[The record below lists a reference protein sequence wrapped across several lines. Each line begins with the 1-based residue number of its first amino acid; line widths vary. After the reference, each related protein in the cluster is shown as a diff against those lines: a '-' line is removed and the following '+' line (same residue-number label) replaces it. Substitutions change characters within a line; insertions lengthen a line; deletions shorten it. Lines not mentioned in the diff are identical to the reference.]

1 MRRVTWILAI
11 VIGLMAVLAG
21 CGSKD
26 AGSVVKDL
34 SNKTSKLESYKGS
47 GKMVLH
53 TGEQPQEYQVE
64 VWYQNPNF
72 YRISLTNEE
81 KDIRQIVL
89 RNDDGVF
96 VLTPHL
102 NKSFRF
108 QSDWPDNQGQV
119 YLFQT
124 LAQSIV
130 NDNGRQ
136 FVDEDSAYV
145 FDVAANYQNS
155 GNLKRQKIWLDKKSL
170 APKHVKVSDE
180 NSKVIVELE
189 FTQFEFDSKFDKNA
203 FDMQRNMT
211 TSNMNSLNL
220 APDENVLGESKENT
234 EQTDKTEPGKPD
246 ESKKD
251 DKRPSGSPAP
261 SNAPGEKNSSAD
273 PKGTE
278 QGKPESDKNKSDLRN
293 KDEEK
298 NKEKDKDSKTSS
310 ESGKDQS
317 FGIIE
322 PTYIPQGVEKS
333 GISDFKYG
341 EDKAILVRYKGKF
354 NYNIVEVRPQL
365 QTVAVLPG
373 ELVDLGF
380 TLGVLTG
387 KEQRTLH
394 WTYQGVD
401 FKLSTSDMPSEE
413 MIKVAM
419 SVLGEGGK

>member
-11 VIGLMAVLAG
+11 VIGLAAVLAG
-21 CGSKD
+21 CGNKD

-34 SNKTSKLESYKGS
+34 NNMTSKLESYKGT
-47 GKMVLH
+47 GKMVLN
-53 TGEQPQEYQVE
+53 TGEHPQEYQVE
-64 VWYQNPNF
+64 VWYQNPHF
-72 YRISLTNEE
+72 YRISLTNEN
-81 KDIRQIVL
+81 KDIKQIVL

-130 NDNGRQ
+130 NDNERQ

-145 FDVAANYQNS
+145 FDVTAKYQNN
-155 GNLKRQKIWLDKKSL
+155 GNLKRQKIWLDKKNL
-170 APKHVKVSDE
+170 APKHVEVSDE
-180 NSKVIVELE
+180 NSKVIVKLD
-189 FTQFEFDSKFDKNA
+189 FTQFEFGSKFDKNA

-211 TSNMNSLNL
+211 TSNMNSLSL
-220 APDENVLGESKENT
+220 TPDENVLGDEKANT
-234 EQTDKTEPGKPD
+234 EEKDKTGAGKPD

-251 DKRPSGSPAP
+251 GTRPSVSPVP
-261 SNAPGEKNSSAD
+261 SSTPGTKNSSTD
-273 PKGTE
+273 PKGTD
-278 QGKPESDKNKSDLRN
+278 QGKTERGKNNSDS
-293 KDEEK
+293 EK
-298 NKEKDKDSKTSS
+298 KDKDGKQTS
-310 ESGKDQS
+310 ESGKDRS

-322 PTYIPQGVEKS
+322 PAYIPQGVEKS

-341 EDKAILVRYKGKF
+341 EEKAILVRYKGKF
-354 NYNIVEVRPQL
+354 NYNIVEVRPQA
-365 QTVAVLPG
+365 QAVAVLPG

-387 KEQRTLH
+387 KEQRTLN

-401 FKLSTSDMPSEE
+401 FKLSTSDMPKEE

>member
-11 VIGLMAVLAG
+11 VIGLAAVLAG

-34 SNKTSKLESYKGS
+34 NNMTSKLESYKGT
-47 GKMVLH
+47 GKMVLN
-53 TGEQPQEYQVE
+53 TGEYPQEYQVE
-64 VWYQNPNF
+64 VWYQNPHF
-72 YRISLTNEE
+72 YRISLTNEN
-81 KDIRQIVL
+81 KDIKQIVL

-130 NDNGRQ
+130 NDNERQ

-145 FDVAANYQNS
+145 FDVTAKYQNN
-155 GNLKRQKIWLDKKSL
+155 GNLKRQKIWLDKKNL
-170 APKHVKVSDE
+170 APKHVEVSDE
-180 NSKVIVELE
+180 NSKVIVKLD
-189 FTQFEFDSKFDKNA
+189 FTQFEFGSKFDKNA

-211 TSNMNSLNL
+211 TSNMNSLSL
-220 APDENVLGESKENT
+220 TPDENVLGDEKANT
-234 EQTDKTEPGKPD
+234 EEKDKTGAGKPD

-251 DKRPSGSPAP
+251 GTRPSVSPVP
-261 SNAPGEKNSSAD
+261 SSTPGTKNSSTD
-273 PKGTE
+273 PKGTD
-278 QGKPESDKNKSDLRN
+278 QGKTERGKNNSDS
-293 KDEEK
+293 EK
-298 NKEKDKDSKTSS
+298 KDKDGKQTS
-310 ESGKDQS
+310 ESGKDRS

-322 PTYIPQGVEKS
+322 PAYIPQGVEKS

-341 EDKAILVRYKGKF
+341 EEKAILVRYKGKF
-354 NYNIVEVRPQL
+354 NYNIVEVRPQA
-365 QTVAVLPG
+365 QAVAVLPG

-387 KEQRTLH
+387 KEQRTLN

-401 FKLSTSDMPSEE
+401 FKLSTSDMPKEE